1 VNQGATP
8 RGLVPPRPNLGPEP
22 WYEAQP
28 IPGVWLGLLILG
40 CVLVGW
46 FFWRWL
52 HHGRARFKRGELAA
66 EDRPDATPR
75 ERLVALS
82 NSIRE
87 AMTVQYGT
95 TWRAKTTEEL
105 SENSQLVQAV
115 GPEGFEELIRF
126 LDQVDHIKF
135 APERSNQHHESLRHD
150 LEIWEPRVAVFKA
163 KIRAK
168 PGGRPT
174 PQTTDPSLRFPA
186 TLPFGGRPRAT
197 PPKNR
202 P

>member
-1 VNQGATP
+1 MNEAAAP
-8 RGLVPPRPNLGPEP
+8 RGLVPPCPNLGPEP

-28 IPGVWLGLLILG
+28 VPGVLLVLLMPG
-40 CVLVGW
+40 CVLLGW
-46 FFWRWL
+46 FFWRRL
-52 HHGRARFKRGELAA
+52 RRGRTRLKRGDRAP

-105 SENSQLVQAV
+105 SADGLLVQAV
-115 GPEGFEELIRF
+115 GPEGFKELIRF

-150 LEIWEPRVAVFKA
+150 LQIWEPRVADFKA

-168 PGGRPT
+168 PGGRRS
-174 PQTTDPSLRFPA
+174 PQMTDPSLRLPA
-186 TLPFGGRPRAT
+186 SRAT

>member
-1 VNQGATP
+1 VNHGVAP

-22 WYEAQP
+22 WSEAQP
-28 IPGVWLGLLILG
+28 IPEVLLGLLLILG
-40 CVLVGW
+40 CVLLGG

-52 HHGRARFKRGELAA
+52 RHGRTRSKRGELAP

-105 SENSQLVQAV
+105 SENTQLVQAV

-150 LEIWEPRVAVFKA
+150 LEIWGPRVAVFKA

-168 PGGRPT
+168 PGGRRS
-174 PQTTDPSLRFPA
+174 PQTTDPSLR
-186 TLPFGGRPRAT
+186 LPTSRAT